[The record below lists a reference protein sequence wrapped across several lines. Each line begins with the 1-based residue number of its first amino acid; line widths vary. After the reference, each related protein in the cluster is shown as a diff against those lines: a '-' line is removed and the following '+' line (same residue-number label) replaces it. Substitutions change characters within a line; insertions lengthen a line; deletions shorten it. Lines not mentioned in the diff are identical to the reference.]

1 MKFIEALKKAFTT
14 NIPLKL
20 AAFGL
25 TVVLIVLLNAI

>member
-14 NIPLKL
+14 NLPLKL

-25 TVVLIVLLNAI
+25 AVLLIVIVNAA